1 MSDSVRPCR
10 RQPIRLRHPL
20 CYSKNIKA
28 ENPTVCIWGLF
39 GLCIY
44 LWYLLYLRNHYR
56 HCSCYC
62 CSNKCSPA
70 SNVVPSPSV
79 PHTAARVIFLK
90 LECDHNTPLLKTLH
104 WLPISLRMESLK
116 IASCSGSCLHLQSH
130 LPSVSPPPT
139 ARFYPTAHI
148 FHPPLVPELFAAF
161 QRHLILSL
169 VPGPLHQLSTSLV
182 TRSLSFFI
190 WLIVTHFKPLIF

>member
-1 MSDSVRPCR
+1 M
-10 RQPIRLRHPL
+10 Q
-20 CYSKNIKA
+20 
-28 ENPTVCIWGLF
+28 GLSA
-39 GLCIY
+39 L
-44 LWYLLYLRNHYR
+44 
-56 HCSCYC
+56 
-62 CSNKCSPA
+62 PA

-116 IASCSGSCLHLQSH
+116 IASCSGSCLQLQSH

-148 FHPPLVPELFAAF
+148 FHPPLVPELFAVF
-161 QRHLILSL
+161 HMHLILSL
-169 VPGPLHQLSTSLV
+169 SSLGLCTSCPLQLMSSLV
-182 TRSLSFFI
+182 SPQPHGDPCVIDIPPPRGVPTATCPTNTSFSI
-190 WLIVTHFKPLIF
+190 WTLFKHSG